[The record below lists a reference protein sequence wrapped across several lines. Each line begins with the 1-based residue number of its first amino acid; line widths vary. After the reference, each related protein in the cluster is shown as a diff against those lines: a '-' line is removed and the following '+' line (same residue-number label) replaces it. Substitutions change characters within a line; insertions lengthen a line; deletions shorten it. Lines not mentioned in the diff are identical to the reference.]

1 MGAVLRLG
9 CVCVFKSENGSSTHS
24 CNTLHKVC
32 FMCLEADVIK
42 SIIYLDC
49 ITQISAFVSQQSH
62 ILEESVALVFL
73 ITSCKR
79 IIVAVTRVAVKVHQ
93 GKHLNSE
100 KSSTLSRR
108 FVRPQG
114 GSISL

>member
-1 MGAVLRLG
+1 
-9 CVCVFKSENGSSTHS
+9 
-24 CNTLHKVC
+24 
-32 FMCLEADVIK
+32 MCLEADVIK

-79 IIVAVTRVAVKVHQ
+79 IIVAVARVAVKVHQ
-93 GKHLNSE
+93 GKHYTVRKAALCHGDLYVHKVAVFPSEPSPRCLGSKIHSAFYRLNLA
-100 KSSTLSRR
+100 TCH
-108 FVRPQG
+108 
-114 GSISL
+114 